1 MKTVN
6 KSILAVIITA
16 VCAPAFAS
24 TITTGEQAAA
34 LQQFAQAADFYNN
47 APLDSTPANQF
58 DDAYNNAKA
67 GLIRL
72 GVHAGDVDSV
82 LANSGMA
89 HDVSTLSQFVGYELN
104 TVQTSAPMAT
114 VKAPSVSAGAY
125 RDSLNAAQAATIQPA
140 KAITVK
146 APVTLP
152 LNTHPTVAQQ
162 DALYHYG
169 VKGAES
175 VLTPQVSGDA
185 VSAPAQMKVLEA
197 TPVAVP
203 SKQPV
208 AVPSQVPQATPVAHI
223 QREPVRSEVPVA
235 VPSKVPAI
243 QQRIPTPLAVPP
255 VTQKTPEVSATAYRS
270 QVTTAQAALVKDS
283 PVKLNDTISKVT
295 GQSVE
300 HISGIVNGKVI
311 DQTVTTQTVQFPETL
326 SSVTVDNVITAKSET
341 GNTASAHPVAE
352 KHNAVIPAALITKP
366 ATTKAATA
374 PVAKSTSNNMHS
386 QHTTN
391 ERHNVVVPATMIA
404 DTAQPQ
410 PQVIEHYSV
419 QPVQVADRA
428 TQHQVASNTQQ
439 ISKLNN
445 NFSNLKSEVES
456 NKHEAA
462 AGASA
467 AMAQANIPQV
477 LNGQTFAVG
486 AGVGGYD
493 GENAVAVGVSFRASQ
508 NVTVKATVSDDTQQ
522 NVGYGAGVS
531 VGW

>member
-1 MKTVN
+1 MKTV
-6 KSILAVIITA
+6 KISALALVISAI
-16 VCAPAFAS
+16 CSAPAFAGA
-24 TITTGEQAAA
+24 ITAGEQAAA
-34 LQQFAQAADFYNN
+34 LEQFAQAATFYNT
-47 APLDSTPANQF
+47 APLDSTPVNQF
-58 DDAYNNAKA
+58 NDAQQNANA
-67 GLIRL
+67 ALARL
-72 GVHAGDVDSV
+72 GVHKGDFDSV
-82 LANSGMA
+82 LSNYGMA
-89 HDVSTLSQFVGYELN
+89 KDTATLSQFVGYQLN
-104 TVQTSAPMAT
+104 TVADNSSTPAVT
-114 VKAPSVSAGAY
+114 
-125 RDSLNAAQAATIQPA
+125 TPA
-140 KAITVK
+140 KMTVITPTPETHPVIVK

-152 LNTHPTVAQQ
+152 LNEHQTIAQQ

-175 VLTPQVSGDA
+175 VLTSQVSGDA
-185 VSAPAQMKVLEA
+185 VSTPAQMKILEA

-208 AVPSQVPQATPVAHI
+208 AVPSQIPQATPVAHI
-223 QREPVRSEVPVA
+223 QREPVRSEVPV
-235 VPSKVPAI
+235 PSKVPAI
-243 QQRIPTPLAVPP
+243 QQQIPTPLAVPP

-270 QVTTAQAALVKDS
+270 QVTTAQAVLVKDS

-374 PVAKSTSNNMHS
+374 PAIAKSTSNNMHS

-404 DTAQPQ
+404 AQPQ

-419 QPVQVADRA
+419 QPVQVADLSRFL
-428 TQHQVASNTQQ
+428 S
-439 ISKLNN
+439 
-445 NFSNLKSEVES
+445 
-456 NKHEAA
+456 
-462 AGASA
+462 
-467 AMAQANIPQV
+467 
-477 LNGQTFAVG
+477 
-486 AGVGGYD
+486 
-493 GENAVAVGVSFRASQ
+493 
-508 NVTVKATVSDDTQQ
+508 
-522 NVGYGAGVS
+522 
-531 VGW
+531 